1 MSVSNEMRRLQAKW
15 NSGGGWPKRL
25 ESLEINNIRGWRNQR
40 VDFKFPLCAI
50 VGENGSGKST
60 IIQAAATVY
69 NGSNRKETRFASD
82 FFPKTAWD
90 DYRNAQIR
98 YAYRQGETSK
108 VGLVRKPTTRWLGND
123 VRPIRDVEYVDLR
136 RIQPVSARVGYAKIA
151 KSAHTEVSATQFDPK
166 RVERLSTIM
175 GKKYTS
181 AKMAISSTDPKRR
194 IPVLSD
200 ETSSYSGFHQGTGET
215 TMLEFLQSDIPEYG
229 MLVIDEIETSLHP
242 RSQRRLVR
250 ALAEICRDK
259 QAQIIFTTHS
269 SFIIEELPLEARL
282 YILGRG
288 DNRQIVSGVSA
299 NFAMTSMDDESH
311 PDCELYVEDEAAK
324 AMVNEIISAHAPTLA
339 PRCKIIPFGA
349 ANLGRALGE
358 MNAAK
363 RFPRP
368 TCIYLDGDN
377 AESNGCILL
386 PGEDAPERV
395 VFDSLSAI
403 NWGAL
408 PQRLGREYASVA
420 DACSM
425 AMTLSDHHQ
434 WVNSAGNK
442 LLVPGAH
449 LWQSMCSVWARDCL
463 SADDAVTIT
472 QPAHGRCGRI
482 DAALFGRRFA
492 IFDFP
497 ARDIDDELG
506 GLAEIARTLRML
518 FGHDRIMPRRR
529 LAG

>member
-1 MSVSNEMRRLQAKW
+1 MSTSNEMRRLQAKW

-25 ESLEINNIRGWRNQR
+25 ESIEISNIRGWRNQR
-40 VDFKFPLCAI
+40 IDFKFPMCAI

-60 IIQAAATVY
+60 IIQAAASVY
-69 NGSNRKETRFASD
+69 IGAKRQSTRFASD

-98 YAYRQGETSK
+98 YTYRQGESSK
-108 VGLVRKPTTRWLGND
+108 FGVVRKPTTRWLGND
-123 VRPIRDVEYVDLR
+123 ERPSRDVEYVDLR

-151 KSAHTEVSATQFDPK
+151 KSAHTEVSATEFDAK

-175 GKKYTS
+175 GKKYVS
-181 AKMAISSTDPKRR
+181 ARMAISSTDSKRR
-194 IPVLSD
+194 IPVLAD
-200 ETSSYSGFHQGTGET
+200 EANSYSGFHQGTGET

-229 MLVIDEIETSLHP
+229 MLIIDEIETSLHP

-250 ALAEICRDK
+250 ALAEICRDR

-269 SFIIEELPLEARL
+269 PYIIEELPLEARQ

-288 DNRQIVSGVSA
+288 TNRQIVAGVSA
-299 NFAMTSMDDESH
+299 NFAMTNMDDESH

-324 AMVNEIISAHAPTLA
+324 TMINEIISAHGPELSS
-339 PRCKIIPFGA
+339 RCRVIPFGA

-358 MNAAK
+358 MNANK

-377 AESNGCILL
+377 AESSGCTLL

-395 VFDSLSAI
+395 VFDALNAI

-408 PQRLGREYASVA
+408 PQRLGREYSIVA
-420 DACSM
+420 DACSV
-425 AMTLSDHHQ
+425 AMTLADHHQ
-434 WVNSAGNK
+434 WLNSAGNK

-449 LWQSMCSVWARDCL
+449 LWQAMCSVWARDCL
-463 SADDAVTIT
+463 AHDHAIKIVTPIEDAL
-472 QPAHGRCGRI
+472 I
-482 DAALFGRRFA
+482 DKA
-492 IFDFP
+492 
-497 ARDIDDELG
+497 
-506 GLAEIARTLRML
+506 
-518 FGHDRIMPRRR
+518 
-529 LAG
+529 